1 MKRILRV
8 AVGFIVFIVFII
20 IFVLSV
26 FPIYLESD
34 AMDKDYACAQSKD
47 GSWKVYLIPDPL
59 GMLSGYLIY
68 QGDGE
73 GSIEDIQVSQS
84 RNGEKTGREK
94 LEEETGIDED
104 FSTKAQKY
112 VLSGETFYQFLE
124 YGDRNAEVDLEIY
137 WKEKDKNLETKLS
150 VNYDKWNPNDIYC
163 TIRYYLGM
171 ST

>member
-1 MKRILRV
+1 MV
-8 AVGFIVFIVFII
+8 SFISFII

-26 FPIYLESD
+26 FPIYLKSD
-34 AMDKDYACAQSKD
+34 AMNKDYACAQSED
-47 GSWKVYLIPDPL
+47 GNWKAYLIPDPL

-84 RNGEKTGREK
+84 WNGKKTGSEK
-94 LEEETGIDED
+94 LEEETEIDED

-112 VLSGETFYQFLE
+112 VLSGETFYQFFE
-124 YGDRNAEVDLEIY
+124 YGDRNTEVDLEIY

-150 VNYDKWNPNDIYC
+150 VNYDKWNPNDLYC
-163 TIRYYLGM
+163 TIRYYFGM
-171 ST
+171 STY